1 MFEPDND
8 KLKTIVF
15 HLLKKKPTSYY
26 IPFYC
31 PAVVMWHI
39 NNDNKIT
46 ETVSVNTPA
55 LRDLKWSFVLHVTTK
70 GISKDYTVH
79 VTEREAM
86 EIKWALENFIDELDE
101 DGLNKVAEFALE
113 EQGTMDELIED

>member
-1 MFEPDND
+1 MFKPEND

-15 HLLKKKPTSYY
+15 HLLKKKPNYY
-26 IPFYC
+26 YTPFCC
-31 PAVVMWHI
+31 PTVIVWDI
-39 NNDNKIT
+39 NNNDVK
-46 ETVSVNTPA
+46 ETVSINIPA
-55 LRDLKWSFVLHVTTK
+55 LRDLKWSFVLHINAKEV
-70 GISKDYTVH
+70 SKDYIVH

-86 EIKWALENFIDELDE
+86 EIKWALENFVDELDE